1 MKKKLW
7 IVVIMVSTLA
17 LLAACGGSPAADPA
31 PSAPEAA
38 APVAEAP
45 PEEAEPAPEV
55 APEEEMS
62 SDFPLPDDAENLMD
76 LGDGAINFQT
86 SLSIPD
92 VVTFYRFAFPDYMER
107 EILTV
112 VEDASLNLVFDG
124 HASGKAIV
132 IQGFPMGEG
141 VNVSIRFEDV

>member
-45 PEEAEPAPEV
+45 PEEVEPAP
-55 APEEEMS
+55 
-62 SDFPLPDDAENLMD
+62 
-76 LGDGAINFQT
+76 
-86 SLSIPD
+86 
-92 VVTFYRFAFPDYMER
+92 
-107 EILTV
+107 
-112 VEDASLNLVFDG
+112 
-124 HASGKAIV
+124 
-132 IQGFPMGEG
+132 
-141 VNVSIRFEDV
+141 